1 MSATFPCDRGH
12 VLILRMGLLD
22 PADALRPARGAGVA
36 PRKHQHQAT
45 TAEMTLPLMSVSR

>member
-22 PADALRPARGAGVA
+22 PADALRPARGSGVA